1 MRFDPKISTLI
12 LFKYLTSLYKKT
24 SLFDEPCH
32 GWRTYSERLTPMDR
46 EKALAWAEQYL
57 TTEEIEAEFAGEIQD
72 A

>member
-1 MRFDPKISTLI
+1 
-12 LFKYLTSLYKKT
+12 
-24 SLFDEPCH
+24 
-32 GWRTYSERLTPMDR
+32 MDR